1 MKTQSWMFAALL
13 ALLCASAA
21 AQDKKASAEAA
32 QAAIVQR
39 AEALTEDQIK
49 ESRDIPALS
58 KLAQIYEAK
67 NDTQRLS
74 WILRRVSELMPNSG
88 NLKLQL
94 ALAYAG
100 AGDKTHAYDTLMR
113 MQVQGFGYDI
123 SADPRFEPIHGTR
136 VWDYIVANLQV
147 NAKPFGEGGVTLHL
161 PKTDNLL
168 NALAWDPKR
177 KSLIVGSARDGSV
190 HLVDDSGKTKDFIP
204 AGAKSGAWGIDAL
217 AVDAVH
223 DKLYAATSSSLR
235 FSGFNADNANKSGVA
250 EFDLSS
256 GKFLHMYT
264 ASGDAGPRTFNS
276 LAVSKDGQLYVADGK
291 HRTVFKLE
299 GGELKPIVQ
308 NAKLTDITAITVS
321 DDGRTLYLA
330 DYAMGIFGFDLSKG
344 AAFELKYNP
353 TQLVLG
359 GIVGMHWYDNTLVI
373 IEDDM
378 VPKRVM
384 RLKLAADGQT
394 IASAMPLDVANPAFT
409 KLGDGAIAG
418 DKLYF
423 VANRQ
428 DDLYDAHGVLVA
440 ADKAEPESI
449 FRSNLRFA
457 WNETGKTM
465 QGGPLPLGDTKDA
478 DKAQKPGHALG
489 DDKN

>member
-1 MKTQSWMFAALL
+1 M
-13 ALLCASAA
+13 
-21 AQDKKASAEAA
+21 
-32 QAAIVQR
+32 QR

-49 ESRDIPALS
+49 ESHDVQGLS

-67 NDTQRLS
+67 EDTQRLS
-74 WILRRVSELMPNSG
+74 WVFRRVSELMPNSG

-94 ALAYAG
+94 ALVYAH
-100 AGDKTHAYDTLMR
+100 AGDKPHAYDTLMR

-123 SADPRFEPIHGTR
+123 SEDPRFEPIHGTR
-136 VWDYIVANLQV
+136 VWDYLVANLQV
-147 NAKPFGEGGVTLHL
+147 NAKPFGEGKVAFPLRTG
-161 PKTDNLL
+161 DNLL

-177 KSLIVGSARDGSV
+177 KSLLVGSARDGSV
-190 HLVDDSGKTKDFIP
+190 HLLSDTGKITDFIP
-204 AGAKSGAWGIDAL
+204 GGANGKTWAVDAL
-217 AVDAVH
+217 AVDAGGN
-223 DKLYAATSSSLR
+223 KLYVASSSSPR

-256 GKFLHMYT
+256 GKFLHMYAPARDT
-264 ASGDAGPRTFNS
+264 GARTLNS
-276 LAVSKDGQLYVADGK
+276 MAVSKDGQLYVADGK
-291 HRTVFKLE
+291 HRTVLKLE

-308 NAKLTDITAITVS
+308 NAKLTDITAVTVS

-344 AAFELKYNP
+344 APFELKYNP
-353 TQLVLG
+353 AQLVLG
-359 GIVGMHWYDNTLVI
+359 GIVGLHWYDNALVI

-394 IASAMPLDVANPAFT
+394 ITNAMPLDVANAEFT
-409 KLGDGAIAG
+409 KLGDGTIAG
-418 DKLYF
+418 EKLYF

-428 DDLYDAHGVLVA
+428 DDLYDAHGVLIA
-440 ADKAEPESI
+440 SDKAEPVRI
-449 FRSNLRFA
+449 FRSDARFA
-457 WNETGKTM
+457 WNEAGKTM
-465 QGGPLPLGDTKDA
+465 QGGAAPLGDTKDA